1 MTLCVAMGLR
11 RYHSKS
17 RCISPKF
24 GAALGRPALA
34 IKCARSDINRS
45 DMERV
50 EVWLVNEESS
60 RSVHEHFGQLVEAY
74 IPARKEFLGECE
86 ATPGAVAELVDVDVA
101 EAAEAL
107 ARPGEPL
114 LVGELYQG
122 DVSAALYLVV
132 LPVALTSKTK

>member
-34 IKCARSDINRS
+34 IKCARSDINRG

-50 EVWLVNEESS
+50 EVWLTNEESS
-60 RSVHEHFGQLVEAY
+60 RSVHEYFGQLVEAY
-74 IPARKEFLGECE
+74 IPARTEFLGECE
-86 ATPGAVAELVDVDVA
+86 ATPEAVAELADVEVDK
-101 EAAEAL
+101 AAEAL

-114 LVGELYQG
+114 LVGEVDQG

-132 LPVALTSKTK
+132 YPS

>member
-24 GAALGRPALA
+24 GAAQGRPTLA

-60 RSVHEHFGQLVEAY
+60 RSVHEHFGQIVEAY
-74 IPARKEFLGECE
+74 IPAREEFLGECE
-86 ATPGAVAELVDVDVA
+86 ATPEAVAELADVEVA

-107 ARPGEPL
+107 ASPGEPL

-122 DVSAALYLVV
+122 DVSAKLYLVV
-132 LPVALTSKTK
+132 YPS

>member
-1 MTLCVAMGLR
+1 MAQSVGR
-11 RYHSKS
+11 RN
-17 RCISPKF
+17 
-24 GAALGRPALA
+24 AAPSLV
-34 IKCARSDINRS
+34 IKCVRSDINKG

-50 EVWLVNEESS
+50 QVWLTNEESS
-60 RSVHEHFGQLVEAY
+60 RSVHEHFGQIAEAY
-74 IPARKEFLGECE
+74 IPARMEFLGECE
-86 ATPGAVAELVDVDVA
+86 ATPEAVAELADVEVD

-122 DVSAALYLVV
+122 DVSAELYLVV